1 MYPGFLE
8 LGYSPEAFWGY
19 SIAEIMDLMA
29 AYQKREER
37 RQKEKIEEFKN
48 LAIALQVQALQIGQ
62 TFGGTDDQHPFLT
75 VENHYPFLFPK
86 SEKAEKKKYQKQL
99 DERNA
104 RLRAAAAAHNARIR
118 EAKGGVEP

>member
-1 MYPGFLE
+1 ME

-19 SIAEIMDLMA
+19 SIAEITDLMA

-37 RQKEKIEEFKN
+37 RQKEKLEELKN

-62 TFGGTDDQHPFLT
+62 AFGGIDKAHPLLT
-75 VENHYPFLFPK
+75 VEDYYPKLFPK
-86 SEKAEKKKYQKQL
+86 SEKEKYQKQL

-104 RLRAAAAAHNARIR
+104 RLRAAAAEHNARIR
-118 EAKGGVEP
+118 EAQGGEA